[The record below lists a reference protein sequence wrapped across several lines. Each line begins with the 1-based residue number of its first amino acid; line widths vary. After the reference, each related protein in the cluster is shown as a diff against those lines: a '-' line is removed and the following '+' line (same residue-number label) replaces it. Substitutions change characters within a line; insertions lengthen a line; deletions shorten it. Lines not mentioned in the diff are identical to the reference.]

1 MIYYN
6 IPRCIFYLLRSD
18 GEQSTV
24 IIKPFDW
31 TFTTDYKGSLISGK
45 ENIKFKVVNLTIS
58 CNSCLI
64 KPAKQLIILYTFMLL
79 LFYQTSFIFCFKVV
93 ETNEKIDIELLK
105 KKEKIYFFEDVILF
119 EDELADNGCALLNVK
134 MVYTRRYHR

>member
-58 CNSCLI
+58 CNICLI

-79 LFYQTSFIFCFKVV
+79 LPYQTSFIFCLKVV
-93 ETNEKIDIELLK
+93 ETYEKIDIELLR

-134 MVYTRRYHR
+134 MVYTR

>member
-1 MIYYN
+1 MPYHTVPYHTILYHTIPCHSILQQQTLNTPLYIPLPPLLIMIYYN

-45 ENIKFKVVNLTIS
+45 ENIKFKVVNLTVS
-58 CNSCLI
+58 CDICLI

-79 LFYQTSFIFCFKVV
+79 LFYQTSIY
-93 ETNEKIDIELLK
+93 ILLK
-105 KKEKIYFFEDVILF
+105 
-119 EDELADNGCALLNVK
+119 GC
-134 MVYTRRYHR
+134 